1 MLSKSP
7 YNFLSPPVRICL
19 PQSQYNFSLVSHNSR
34 NLFIPFLSWYSA
46 VWSLELNKC
55 LICLNLR
62 RTPPPRIR
70 LSVTPII
77 GLTILCSSSSPT
89 SKFDFLYLLKWT
101 RDWFT
106 PLNQVSQIKTMHD
119 QSHLFFRSIKSW
131 SKDQDQKGSCSNS
144 LSLPKLTGHV
154 SYNLQPLVGLKIKMH
169 TADIQVV
176 QFLISTK
183 YWVTFTTCQDVLG
196 RLLDWPTGPNDT
208 PAGYCDLDSHYFF
221 LFHFFYFFFLKLRN
235 SLHVTQIYMGV

>member
-1 MLSKSP
+1 
-7 YNFLSPPVRICL
+7 
-19 PQSQYNFSLVSHNSR
+19 
-34 NLFIPFLSWYSA
+34 
-46 VWSLELNKC
+46 
-55 LICLNLR
+55 
-62 RTPPPRIR
+62 
-70 LSVTPII
+70 
-77 GLTILCSSSSPT
+77 
-89 SKFDFLYLLKWT
+89 
-101 RDWFT
+101 
-106 PLNQVSQIKTMHD
+106 MHD

-183 YWVTFTTCQDVLG
+183 YCVTFTTCQDVLG

-221 LFHFFYFFFLKLRN
+221 LFHFFYFFFSNLGILSKWLKFIRVYRRVYTLDN
-235 SLHVTQIYMGV
+235 EIKLWEKSPKSAGPAWKLVMLSGY